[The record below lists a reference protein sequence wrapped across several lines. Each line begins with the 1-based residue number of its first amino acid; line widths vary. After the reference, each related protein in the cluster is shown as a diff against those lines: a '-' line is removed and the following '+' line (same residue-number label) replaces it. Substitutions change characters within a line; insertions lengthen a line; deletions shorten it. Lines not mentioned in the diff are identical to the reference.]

1 MANYKL
7 QFTVDKRCSFLIYF
21 YKFYFYFF
29 AFFLYLVVSNQSC
42 MIAVV
47 QMQFKLFVICSLK
60 HKCFGVLF
68 SSIISEN
75 VNLSKFTAAHSP
87 KRG

>member
-1 MANYKL
+1 MANYQL

-21 YKFYFYFF
+21 YKYFF
-29 AFFLYLVVSNQSC
+29 SFAFLYLVVSNQSC

-47 QMQFKLFVICSLK
+47 QMQFKLCVICSLRRE
-60 HKCFGVLF
+60 CFGVFF